1 MKKVRIVIAGAGE
14 LGKAVGLVLV
24 EYAAFEATYFI
35 GDRDPDVARR
45 SAEWITKGNTRGRSV
60 HPFVFDVAAGKSTAS
75 CAFPE
80 ADLIIDCL
88 PFPLAAHVAQLAL
101 RRGSAYVSPCASAL
115 ELNQTP
121 EHTIVSSFPFLF
133 QAGIAPGLV
142 TLLLKDLYEYY
153 RAHCN
158 GKGVDYAGIR
168 VATLP
173 METCNHSPDAE
184 GRCAF
189 LSCREA
195 ILTSNIRSSRKG
207 SLAIWECNE
216 ISGDYAD
223 YSMMAGGEGNL
234 VSALTDRL
242 RQEAHP
248 MQLRVSRQAKVQ
260 ATHANQ
266 DWLQVQALIEGY
278 TEARAPITLLKSCR
292 IYSAIVGRHWLPSI
306 QVCKAVLLAECA
318 QFLLTR
324 RATGFI
330 FLNQLD
336 AQLLLSGNLIKRFFD
351 ITSVP
356 EITYQ
361 RPTSS
366 DFTD

>member
-14 LGKAVGLVLV
+14 LGKTVGLILV

-35 GDRDPDVARR
+35 GDKDTDVAKR
-45 SAEWITKGNTRGRSV
+45 SAEWITKGNTRGRSA
-60 HPFVFDVAAGKSTAS
+60 HPFVFDAKGGDSTAS
-75 CAFPE
+75 RACPD

-88 PFPLAAHVAQLAL
+88 PFPMAAHVAQLAL
-101 RRGSAYVSPCASAL
+101 RRGSAYLSASSSAL
-115 ELNQTP
+115 EASQTP
-121 EHTIVSSFPFLF
+121 EHSIVSSFPFLF

-153 RAHCN
+153 RAHCD

-173 METCNHSPDAE
+173 METCNNSPEAE

-195 ILTSNIRSSRKG
+195 ILTSNVRSSRKG
-207 SLAIWECNE
+207 PFSIWECNE

-223 YSMMAGGEGNL
+223 YSIMAGGEGNL
-234 VSALTDRL
+234 VYALTDRL

-248 MQLRVSRQAKVQ
+248 MQLRASRHRKVR
-260 ATHANQ
+260 ASHANQ

-278 TEARAPITLLKSCR
+278 TPARTPITLLKSCR
-292 IYSAIVGRHWLPSI
+292 IDSAIVGRQWLSSI
-306 QVCKAVLLAECA
+306 EVCKAVLLAECA

-351 ITSVP
+351 ITSIP

-361 RPTSS
+361 RPTST
-366 DFTD
+366 DFID